1 MTLGAPILTTSSTLI
16 CPHGGSVILQ
26 TSNVDMMIQGAPALL
41 VTDLHAVAG
50 CPFFVGPKP
59 SPCLTV
65 RWLVGAIQTNVHGI
79 PVLLQTSIGLC
90 FSAEQ
95 IPQGPPVILQV
106 QPIALGL

>member
-1 MTLGAPILTTSSTLI
+1 MGAPILTTSSTLI

-26 TSNVDMMIQGAPALL
+26 TSNVNVKIQSAPVLL

-50 CPFFVGPKP
+50 CPFFIGPKP

-65 RWLVGAIQTNVHGI
+65 RWLAAALQTNVDGI

-95 IPQGPPVILQV
+95 VPQGPPVILQV